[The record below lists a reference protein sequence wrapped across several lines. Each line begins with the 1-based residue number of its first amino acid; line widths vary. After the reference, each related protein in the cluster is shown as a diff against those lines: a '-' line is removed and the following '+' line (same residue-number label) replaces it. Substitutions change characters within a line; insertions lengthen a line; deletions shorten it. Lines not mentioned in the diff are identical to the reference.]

1 MDEQNLNEQELE
13 NPITE
18 EVTVEVP
25 EEATEDVTPET
36 LKPPVTD
43 TPPAEPTVPAPDAI
57 DETKP
62 LVPKRERRK
71 SKQQIFKETYLPFV
85 ILGVSLL
92 LCLSFI
98 FGSVGLSRERAAL
111 KDQEE
116 RIAELLT
123 TEAEELKAKAALLAA
138 EYDYEN
144 AIRTLAAY
152 SGGLASHPELMSM
165 YNSYKT
171 ALAELVVWNDLSK
184 IPNLSFRTLVT
195 DLAKASADPDRG
207 SRYKKNYITT
217 DEFSRILNQLYENG
231 YVLVSLSDFAMPY
244 TAEDGSVGVNMTSIR
259 LPEGKKPIILTSEGD
274 NYYSHTEGCGG
285 FADKLTVNESGELV
299 CVDTAGNEGAF
310 GFVPVLNAFIAEHPD
325 FSYAGARATIALSG
339 YEGLFGMELSQ
350 TEAIRKVAETLR
362 QQGYD
367 IACYTY
373 ADMEYADYGVTG
385 LKEDLD
391 KWFAEV
397 TPVLGE
403 TDILVYPTGGDIKG
417 QEAYSG
423 SKYETLHGYGFRYFV
438 GTGSGASWGM
448 TAAQYARHIRTI
460 VSAVNLAEHPDWFA
474 GLFDAATVLSADR

>member
-1 MDEQNLNEQELE
+1 MDELNLNEQEPE
-13 NPITE
+13 QETPVVE
-18 EVTVEVP
+18 E
-25 EEATEDVTPET
+25 TPEAPAADMPEPAEAEPIV
-36 LKPPVTD
+36 PPVPD
-43 TPPAEPTVPAPDAI
+43 PAEI
-57 DETKP
+57 DDSKP
-62 LVPKRERRK
+62 IVPKRERRK
-71 SKQQIFKETYLPFV
+71 SKQQLFKEQYLPFV
-85 ILGVSLL
+85 ILGVSVLL
-92 LCLSFI
+92 SICFI
-98 FGSVGLSRERAAL
+98 CGSVGRARERAEL
-111 KDQEE
+111 KAREE
-116 RIAELLT
+116 RIAELLNR
-123 TEAEELKAKAALLAA
+123 EAEDLKARAALMAA

-144 AIRTLAAY
+144 AMMLLANY
-152 SGGLASHPELMSM
+152 SGGLVDNQELLNL
-165 YNSYKT
+165 YNSYKE
-171 ALAELVVWNDLSK
+171 ALNDLVVWNDLSK

-195 DLAKASADPDRG
+195 DLEKASADPDRG
-207 SRYKKNYITT
+207 SRYRKNYITT

-244 TAEDGSVGVNMTSIR
+244 TAEDGSVGVSMTSIR

-285 FADKLTVNESGELV
+285 FADKLTVNEAGELV

-373 ADMEYADYGVTG
+373 ADTEYADYGVAG
-385 LKEDLD
+385 LQEDLD

-423 SKYETLHGYGFRYFV
+423 SKYDDLHGYGFRYFV

-448 TAAQYARHIRTI
+448 TATQYARHIRTI
-460 VSAVNLAEHPDWFA
+460 VSAVNLQQHPDWFA
-474 GLFDAATVLSADR
+474 GLFDAATVLSAER